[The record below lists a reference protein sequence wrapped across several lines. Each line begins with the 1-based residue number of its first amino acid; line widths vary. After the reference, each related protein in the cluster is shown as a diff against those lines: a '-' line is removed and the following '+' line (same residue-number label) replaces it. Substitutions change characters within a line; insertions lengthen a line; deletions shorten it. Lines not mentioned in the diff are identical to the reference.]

1 MENILYF
8 QLNENEN
15 ILVSHFFCQ
24 SQMDPQRH
32 PGDAFG
38 NESII
43 VRMCSFTRPPA
54 QWRRTHVRIESS
66 QHVNKIQKADVC
78 ENVQKYTRIKSPE
91 NREFVCFL
99 TAATLDVGVIQ
110 G

>member
-43 VRMCSFTRPPA
+43 VRMCSFTRPPRPMEKNA
-54 QWRRTHVRIESS
+54 
-66 QHVNKIQKADVC
+66 C
-78 ENVQKYTRIKSPE
+78 
-91 NREFVCFL
+91 
-99 TAATLDVGVIQ
+99 
-110 G
+110 